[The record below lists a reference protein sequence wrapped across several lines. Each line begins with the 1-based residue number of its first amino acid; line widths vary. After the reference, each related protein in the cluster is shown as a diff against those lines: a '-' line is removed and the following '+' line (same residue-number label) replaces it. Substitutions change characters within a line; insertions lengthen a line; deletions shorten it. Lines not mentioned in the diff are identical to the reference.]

1 MIVQVFYPSPVDA
14 LVSALPLKEMDATLL
29 SRAIL
34 TEVYR
39 YDLDLDLFE
48 SAIAFAA
55 WAHRKQTRAQRGSM
69 PRVHY
74 IEHPL
79 RVTLRLLR
87 YGVTDQNT
95 LLAAILHDTVEDHAM
110 SIAVDVMDGVPR
122 DEREARLIA
131 MICIR
136 KHYGEDVARIVRGL
150 SNPISAD
157 GLTVEDAHVEYRA
170 HVEHA
175 IRDPQVALVK
185 FSDFEDN
192 AGGLHHNVGP
202 GTEAMVARL
211 ARKYRPL
218 VIVFSERISRSDFAP
233 FVPADGRR
241 RMRVHIDAAAVTLRA
256 LVTG

>member
-1 MIVQVFYPSPVDA
+1 MTVQVFYPSPVDA
-14 LVSALPLKEMDATLL
+14 LVSALPLKEMDASLL

-48 SAIAFAA
+48 SAIAFAS
-55 WAHRKQTRAQRGSM
+55 WAHRNQTRAQRGSM

-79 RVTLRLLR
+79 RVCNRLLR
-87 YGVTDQNT
+87 YGVTDQDV

-110 SIAVDVMDGVPR
+110 AIAVDVMGGVPR
-122 DEREARLIA
+122 DEQEARLIA

-136 KHYGEDVARIVRGL
+136 KNYGEGVARIVRGL

-157 GLTVEDAHVEYRA
+157 GLTVEDAHAEYRA

-175 IRDPQVALVK
+175 IRDTQVAIVK

-202 GTEAMVARL
+202 GTKKMVAKL
-211 ARKYRPL
+211 AKKYWPL
-218 VIVFSERISRSDFAP
+218 VPVFSERISRADFAP
-233 FVPADGRR
+233 FVPADGRKQ
-241 RMRVHIDAAAVTLRA
+241 MREHIDGARVTLRR
-256 LVTG
+256 LHTI